1 MNVNVQ
7 ARQIFVNL
15 PVKNLERSKAFFGE
29 IGFEFDQQMTDEK
42 GACMIIGPSIYAI
55 LLTEDFFKNFSKREI
70 ADTTSSAEVI
80 TAISANS
87 KAEVDELTNAAF
99 KAGGQ
104 QASETM
110 DDESIYLKS
119 FKDLDGHM
127 WEVFYRPQ
135 EATE

>member
-1 MNVNVQ
+1 MSVQ
-7 ARQIFVNL
+7 ASQIFVNL
-15 PVKNLERSKAFFGE
+15 PVKDLERSKAFFRE

-42 GACMIIGPSIYAI
+42 GACMIIGPKIYVI

-70 ADTTSSAEVI
+70 TNTTSSAEVI

-87 KAEVDELTNAAF
+87 KAEVDELANAAL

-104 QASETM
+104 QANEKM

-119 FKDLDGHM
+119 FKDPDGHM